1 MSHFN
6 KWMNWRIGW
15 LKTQQIIKENSS
27 IASGD
32 NKKDWKNPTFPRFV
46 RTKGVSDYSLLCFQI
61 WYVRFSIFEFTLL
74 PDIDG
79 VLIFEFGNLSTPTA
93 KNSSLS
99 TWFLFSFPTS
109 SKDKLK
115 NEFLRHICTVRYV
128 WDDLIRNS
136 KSSLPIFQIMLD
148 ELEEELLLLDEVN
161 RKENFTFMDN
171 VTMEENSN
179 HTGIQVTCR

>member
-1 MSHFN
+1 M
-6 KWMNWRIGW
+6 IG
-15 LKTQQIIKENSS
+15 
-27 IASGD
+27 
-32 NKKDWKNPTFPRFV
+32 
-46 RTKGVSDYSLLCFQI
+46 YS
-61 WYVRFSIFEFTLL
+61 
-74 PDIDG
+74 
-79 VLIFEFGNLSTPTA
+79 IFEFGNLSTPTA

-99 TWFLFSFPTS
+99 TWFLFSFPMS

-115 NEFLRHICTVRYV
+115 AEFLRHICTVRYV

-171 VTMEENSN
+171 ITMEENSN
-179 HTGIQVTCR
+179 RTGIQVKCRYMMNDDMLRYLVIIIYQDPWYQYGDIWWSMVLVPITALATRS